1 MWFYFF
7 PTDDSASEKT
17 KADESLTILLVFGGM
32 DTQGEIFN
40 DCLVLMPENMK
51 WKVNNK
57 FKLFYYMPKVLV
69 AVWYKCFV
77 WHGNHLE

>member
-1 MWFYFF
+1 MKKVPEITQMWFYFF
-7 PTDDSASEKT
+7 PIDDSASEKT

-51 WKVNNK
+51 WKANK
-57 FKLFYYMPKVLV
+57 IILLWLWGSCSDMI
-69 AVWYKCFV
+69 
-77 WHGNHLE
+77 